1 MDWAGIWQSIKDFF
15 SNNIWNIVKFF
26 AILLIGIIVVKILLN
41 ISKKIM
47 KKTKI
52 QEVTQGFLYHILKFV
67 LYLILII
74 TCLNVIGIS
83 MSGVVTAIS
92 AAVLA
97 IGMALQSLIANLAN
111 GIVVVS
117 SNMFKKGDYIAVDGV
132 EGSLDDVNFLF
143 ITLITIDNKKI
154 TIPNSSVVNGSV
166 VNYSAKQTRRIS
178 FEFEVAYESDVEKVK
193 EIVLNVMRS
202 NGKVYLEPNAPFCR
216 LKTLGASSITFVAN
230 CWVDSEDY
238 WDVYYDTIENVFNE
252 FKRNNI
258 SIPYNQLE
266 VRERKDD
273 VVMPVI
279 QNNLERTEKS
289 RVVKKKFFDLEND
302 DLMSVFKVKKHVE
315 KKDKK
320 KNTDLKDS
328 KKETENK

>member
-15 SNNIWNIVKFF
+15 SNNIWNILKFF
-26 AILLIGIIVVKILLN
+26 AILLIGIVVVKILLN
-41 ISKKIM
+41 LSKKIM
-47 KKTKI
+47 KKTKM
-52 QEVTQGFLYHILKFV
+52 QEVAQGFLYHIFKFV

-117 SNMFKKGDYIAVDGV
+117 TNMFKKGDYIAVDGV

-143 ITLITIDNKKI
+143 ITLITTDNKKI

-202 NGKVYLEPNAPFCR
+202 NGKVYLEPKAPFCR

-289 RVVKKKFFDLEND
+289 RVVKKKSFDLEND
-302 DLMSVFKVKKHVE
+302 DLMSVFKVKKRGE

-328 KKETENK
+328 KNETENK